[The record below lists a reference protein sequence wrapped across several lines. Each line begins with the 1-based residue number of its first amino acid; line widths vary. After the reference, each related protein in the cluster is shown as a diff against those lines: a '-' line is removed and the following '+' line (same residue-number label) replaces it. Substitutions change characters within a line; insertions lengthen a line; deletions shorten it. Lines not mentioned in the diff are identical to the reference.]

1 MDGAGTAHPILLK
14 NQAHTL
20 AMAANPHY
28 DSASV
33 GDTIADRMAAWSIAA
48 LHDPKNTIF
57 LRTQPVDQ
65 AFSLA
70 LPAIPRGAK
79 SMTAFVFS
87 EPNFDN
93 HEQVV
98 FVSEPKSGLK
108 AILAVHNTNLG
119 PAMGGCRMW
128 NYASEADAVTDVLRL
143 SRGMTYKNAV
153 AGLPIGGGKS
163 VIIANPKTD
172 KTPALFEALGEALER
187 LGGRYVTAEDV
198 GTNTDDMAH
207 VARKT
212 RHVAGLGE
220 TGDPSP
226 FTALGC
232 FVGAQ
237 AAVKYHLKRDSME
250 GLVVALQGLGNV
262 GFDYARRLRQ
272 AGARLIV
279 TDIDQA
285 ALERARTELGA
296 EVVPVD
302 SIYDVE
308 ADIYAPCALG
318 ATLNPNTLGRLK
330 VKIVAG
336 GANNQLATADI
347 GEFLRQKGILY
358 VPDFVINAGGIIKVC
373 YEHLKIPENEVEAH
387 VRRIGDTLTEI
398 FERAAH
404 EGVAT
409 SVEADRVAELRFKR

>member
-1 MDGAGTAHPILLK
+1 
-14 NQAHTL
+14 
-20 AMAANPHY
+20 
-28 DSASV
+28 
-33 GDTIADRMAAWSIAA
+33 
-48 LHDPKNTIF
+48 
-57 LRTQPVDQ
+57 
-65 AFSLA
+65 
-70 LPAIPRGAK
+70 
-79 SMTAFVFS
+79 MTAFVFN
-87 EPNFDN
+87 EPNFDH

-108 AILAVHNTNLG
+108 AIIAVHNTHLG

-128 NYASEADAVTDVLRL
+128 NYASELDAITDVLRL

-163 VIIANPKTD
+163 VIIGNPKTD

-207 VARKT
+207 VAKKT
-212 RHVAGLGE
+212 RFVAGLGE
-220 TGDPSP
+220 SGDPSP

-237 AAVKYHLKRDSME
+237 AAVKHHLKRDSMD

-262 GFDYARRLRQ
+262 GFDYARRLHE
-272 AGARLIV
+272 AGAKLV
-279 TDIDQA
+279 VADIDA
-285 ALERARTELGA
+285 ARLHRAREQFGA
-296 EVVPVD
+296 EIVAPD
-302 SIYDVE
+302 AIYDVE

-318 ATLNPNTLGRLK
+318 ATLNPDTLSRLK

-347 GEFLRQKGILY
+347 GEKLRQSGILY
-358 VPDFVINAGGIIKVC
+358 TPDFIINGGGIIKVC
-373 YEHLKIPENEVEAH
+373 YEYLNKPEGDVEAH
-387 VRRIGDTLTEI
+387 VRQIGDTLHEV
-398 FERAAH
+398 FQRADR
-404 EGVAT
+404 EGRPT
-409 SVEADRVAELRFKR
+409 SVVADEVAESRFKR